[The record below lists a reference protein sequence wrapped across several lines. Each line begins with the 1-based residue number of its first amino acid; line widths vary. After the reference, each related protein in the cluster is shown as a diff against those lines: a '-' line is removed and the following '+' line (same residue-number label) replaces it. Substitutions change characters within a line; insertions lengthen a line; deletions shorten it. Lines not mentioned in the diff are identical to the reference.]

1 MRRQLYRAAKTRTD
15 PTCAEMIPN
24 KAKGRNADA
33 SFAEI
38 SERDGHGFPSQH
50 SGRSRMSRRGGAG
63 QNPFYDIDLEGFS
76 DEFPASLFQ
85 AFKVGRCHMLIE
97 RSLTCLCFAEK
108 ETSPRV

>member
-1 MRRQLYRAAKTRTD
+1 MSRQLYRATKTRTD
-15 PTCAEMIPN
+15 PACTEMIPN

-76 DEFPASLFQ
+76 DEFPAVCSKRLKWGV
-85 AFKVGRCHMLIE
+85 AIC
-97 RSLTCLCFAEK
+97 
-108 ETSPRV
+108 